1 MPCFG
6 KLYPANSGVYK
17 TISSDGDP
25 MYKLVLNYKGRPSLV
40 MHYRGQGPIR
50 MHANRQRAIY
60 RADSVAVFDKN
71 DKLLFTVRPTQKPRK
86 PSSKQRSHSRER

>member
-1 MPCFG
+1 MF
-6 KLYPANSGVYK
+6 
-17 TISSDGDP
+17 
-25 MYKLVLNYKGRPSLV
+25 KLVLNYKGRPSLV
-40 MHYRGQGPIR
+40 VHYRGQGPIR

>member
-1 MPCFG
+1 MF
-6 KLYPANSGVYK
+6 
-17 TISSDGDP
+17 
-25 MYKLVLNYKGRPSLV
+25 KLVLNYKGRPSLV

-71 DKLLFTVRPTQKPRK
+71 DKLLFTALPTQKPRK
-86 PSSKQRSHSRER
+86 PAGKQA